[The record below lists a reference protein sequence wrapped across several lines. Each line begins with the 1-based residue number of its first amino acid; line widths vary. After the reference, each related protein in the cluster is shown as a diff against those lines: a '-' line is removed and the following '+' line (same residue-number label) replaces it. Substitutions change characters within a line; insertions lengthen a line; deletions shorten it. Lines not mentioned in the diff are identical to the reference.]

1 MADGVQIW
9 YVGREVEEIYGIDK
23 KILEIWAF
31 HAEKNGQ
38 KIGFRGCFFVTG
50 ILQCG

>member
-9 YVGREVEEIYGIDK
+9 CEGRKVEEIYGMIE
-23 KILEIWAF
+23 KILEFWAF
-31 HAEKNGQ
+31 PAEKIGQ
-38 KIGFRGCFFVTG
+38 KNGFRGCFFVTG